1 MNEIILEFLFGT
13 GEYVQAIPL
22 MAAAPL
28 ISGAAQLIGGLFSG
42 GKAKRAAKKAERQRR
57 SMEQK
62 LSRLE
67 ASRQDI
73 IDPYAGVT
81 DLSSMITNPFAGMP
95 VATQGAEMAMEAAGQ
110 SRAEQLDYLRSIGA
124 GASGAM
130 QVALQEQ
137 RQIQQASAGI
147 EQQER
152 QNLMLQA
159 QGEQAAQTAR
169 MQEKQRVQAL
179 EARGK
184 EFVFSQRETRE
195 LAQLDRTQAMIDD
208 AKAQAAAYREQSRQ
222 AFGSA
227 LGAAGGLA
235 LGGLTGAFKG
245 LGGAGKMVQQTPLNF
260 ATKGIAPVSSGI
272 SADLSGMSSLRL

>member
-13 GEYVQAIPL
+13 KEYVQAIPL
-22 MAAAPL
+22 AAAAPL

-95 VATQGAEMAMEAAGQ
+95 IATQGAEMAMEAAGQ

-184 EFVFSQRETRE
+184 EFVFEQRETRE
-195 LAQLDRTQAMIDD
+195 LAQLDRTQAMMED
-208 AKAQAAAYREQSRQ
+208 ARAQAAAYRDQSRQ

-245 LGGAGKMVQQTPLNF
+245 LGGAKASNPTGALNF
-260 ATKGIAPVSSGI
+260 FGSTSKY
-272 SADLSGMSSLRL
+272 LNQ

>member
-22 MAAAPL
+22 TAAAPL

-73 IDPYAGVT
+73 IDPYGGVT

-95 VATQGAEMAMEAAGQ
+95 VATQGAQMAMEAAGQ

-184 EFVFSQRETRE
+184 QFVFSQRETRE

-245 LGGAGKMVQQTPLNF
+245 SGGGD
-260 ATKGIAPVSSGI
+260 APNPTGALDFFGSTSKYL
-272 SADLSGMSSLRL
+272 D

>member
-1 MNEIILEFLFGT
+1 MAL
-13 GEYVQAIPL
+13 PL
-22 MAAAPL
+22 AAAAPL

-73 IDPYAGVT
+73 IDPYAGIT

-137 RQIQQASAGI
+137 RQIQQASADI

-152 QNLMLQA
+152 QNILLQA
-159 QGEQAAQTAR
+159 QGEQAAQQAR
-169 MQEKQRVQAL
+169 MQEAIRQQMADVAGKQFIF
-179 EARGK
+179 G
-184 EFVFSQRETRE
+184 QREERE
-195 LAQLDRTQAMIDD
+195 LRQLDRTQAIMED
-208 AKAQAAAYREQSRQ
+208 ARAQAAAYRQQSRQ

-235 LGGLTGAFKG
+235 LGALTGAFKG
-245 LGGAGKMVQQTPLNF
+245 EQ
-260 ATKGIAPVSSGI
+260 
-272 SADLSGMSSLRL
+272 D